1 MVIRVLEPELYT
13 QFSALR
19 DRSIGDIMQEPIV
32 ASPDS
37 TISQIIGL
45 MDKHDAYTVF
55 IDFNGRIASINMR
68 DILEYRDIDHARPS
82 MVGKIVPPLS
92 RGHRIG
98 YAARMMG
105 EYRLRALPV
114 VEDNRIVGQVT
125 SDAIV
130 RMVNAYGI
138 DNVRAGDI
146 MTPDPV
152 VVNVDNKVASARGM
166 MIRHKIDHLPVINDG
181 RVAGI
186 LTSRHLLMT
195 LKPPDSSKGRAD
207 IISNKTRML
216 DLKVSGI
223 LDKHVVVSEPH
234 ESVKSVVSKMIDG
247 RVAYTLVTVGEELQG
262 IITHRD
268 VVGLLQEMVR
278 EEVPLYIVGL
288 PEDPFDAELAKSK
301 FANLV
306 RLIRK
311 VVHDLSEARCN
322 IKIRDMGGERRRYE
336 VKVNIVSLSD
346 TMSYTADGYDLAMI
360 FDQIS
365 DSFKKRIAH
374 RDSKGDTRGKGKGK
388 GRRRRGSESIRY
400 KVDFYTLP

>member
-13 QFSALR
+13 QFSSLR
-19 DRSIGDIMQEPIV
+19 DRSVGDIMQEPVV
-32 ASPDS
+32 ASLDS

-68 DILEYRDIDHARPS
+68 DILEYRDIDHAKPS
-82 MVGKIVPPLS
+82 MVGKIVPPLARS
-92 RGHRIG
+92 QKVG
-98 YAARMMG
+98 YASRIMG

-114 VEDNRIVGQVT
+114 VEDGRIVGQVT

-138 DNVRAGDI
+138 DNVSAGDI
-146 MTPDPV
+146 MTPNPII
-152 VVNVDNKVASARGM
+152 VNADNKVSSARGI
-166 MIRHKIDHLPVINDG
+166 MIRHKIDHLPVVNDG
-181 RVAGI
+181 KIAGI
-186 LTSRHLLMT
+186 LTSKHLLIAM
-195 LKPPDSSKGRAD
+195 KPPESSKGKAD
-207 IISNKTRML
+207 IISNKTRMM
-216 DLKVSGI
+216 DLKVSGL
-223 LDKHVVVSEPH
+223 LDKHVVSSEPH
-234 ESVKSVVSKMIDG
+234 ESVKSIVSKMMDN

-278 EEVPLYIVGL
+278 EEIPLYIVGL

-301 FANLV
+301 FATLV
-306 RLIRK
+306 RLMRK

-322 IKIRDMGGERRRYE
+322 IKIKDMGGERRRYE
-336 VKVNIVSLSD
+336 VKVNIVTLSD
-346 TMSYTADGYDLAMI
+346 TMSYTANGYDLAML

-374 RDSKGDTRGKGKGK
+374 RENRGRGDVKGKGK
-388 GRRRRGSESIRY
+388 GRKGSESIRY